1 MSTKKP
7 LLAGDR
13 VRLYLTLVPYLLEHG
28 QVSLAE
34 ASAEFGVTPREMRAM
49 VEKLTVIGLPGEA
62 GFWQQPQEMFDI
74 NWDLLDQEDV
84 IEITND
90 VALRRVPRFTAREAA
105 ALLAGLQM
113 VAAVPAV
120 SDSGLVAGL
129 ISKLSRGAADAP
141 AEVVIAPTAVD
152 EVREAVSRGVQAGRA
167 ISFTYQAPDAQPTT
181 RTVDPVQILI
191 TNGQWYLQGW
201 CHLRQAMRTFHLDR
215 VSEPQLTDIPITH
228 AGEHVPEAFAEVA
241 DDREVTVRV
250 PERLAPLLGGLLSA
264 DEVETVDG
272 VVTAHLH
279 LADPRGIKRIAA
291 RFGGAL
297 EVLEPSIART
307 ATREWA
313 SAGLA
318 LYYRPSTE
326 HPGRLA
332 ESPTDDGN

>member
-1 MSTKKP
+1 MSAPRKP
-7 LLAGDR
+7 LLAADR

-34 ASAEFGVTPREMRAM
+34 AAEEFGVTTREMRAM
-49 VEKLTVIGLPGEA
+49 VEKLTVIGLPGES

-141 AEVVIAPTAVD
+141 ADVVVAPSTVD
-152 EVREAVSRGVQAGRA
+152 AVREVVSRGVQEGRA
-167 ISFTYQAPDAQPTT
+167 VSFTYQAPDAAPTT

-191 TNGQWYLQGW
+191 TNAQWYLQGW
-201 CHLRQAMRTFHLDR
+201 CHMRQAMRTFHLDR
-215 VSEPQLTDIPITH
+215 VSEPQITEIPITH
-228 AGEHVPEAFAEVA
+228 AGEHVPEAFADA
-241 DDREVTVRV
+241 GDDREVAVRV
-250 PERLAPLLGGLLSA
+250 PERLASLVGSLLSA
-264 DEVETVDG
+264 DAVDSRDG
-272 VVTAHLH
+272 FVTARLH
-279 LADPRGIKRIAA
+279 LADPRGIKRIAG

-297 EVLEPSIART
+297 EVLEPGIART

-313 SAGLA
+313 AAGLA
-318 LYYRPSTE
+318 LYHHPSPE
-326 HPGRLA
+326 NAG
-332 ESPTDDGN
+332 

>member
-1 MSTKKP
+1 MSKQPAKP
-7 LLAGDR
+7 LLAAER
-13 VRLYLTLVPYLLEHG
+13 VRLYLTLVPYVLEHG
-28 QVSLAE
+28 QVSVAE
-34 ASAEFGVTPREMRAM
+34 AAEEFGVTPREMRAM
-49 VEKLTVIGLPGEA
+49 VEKLTVIGLPGES

-74 NWDLLDQEDV
+74 NWDLLEQEDV

-129 ISKLSRGAADAP
+129 LSKLSRGAADAP
-141 AEVVIAPTAVD
+141 ADVVVAPSAVD
-152 EVREAVSRGVQAGRA
+152 EVREAVARGVNEGRA
-167 ISFTYQAPDAQPTT
+167 LSFTYQAPDAAPTT

-201 CHLRQAMRTFHLDR
+201 CHMRRAMRTFHLDR
-215 VSEPQLTDIPITH
+215 VSAPHLTDIPITH
-228 AGEHVPEAFAEVA
+228 GGDQIPEAFSEGAQDSA
-241 DDREVTVRV
+241 VTVRV
-250 PERLAPLLGGLLSA
+250 PERLAPLLGGLVTA
-264 DEVETVDG
+264 DDVEAADG
-272 VVTAHLH
+272 MVTAHLH

-297 EVLEPSIART
+297 EVIEPAVART

-313 SAGLA
+313 AAGLA
-318 LYYRPSTE
+318 LYHQPS
-326 HPGRLA
+326 PRNAG
-332 ESPTDDGN
+332 

>member
-1 MSTKKP
+1 MSAAPKP
-7 LLAGDR
+7 LLAAER

-34 ASAEFGVTPREMRAM
+34 AAEEFGVTPREMRAM

-62 GFWQQPQEMFDI
+62 GYWQQPQEMFDI
-74 NWDLLDQEDV
+74 NWDLLDLEDV

-141 AEVVIAPTAVD
+141 ADVVVAPSAVD
-152 EVREAVSRGVQAGRA
+152 EVREVVARGLQKGVAV
-167 ISFTYQAPDAQPTT
+167 SFTYQAPDAAPTT

-201 CHLRQAMRTFHLDR
+201 CHMREAMRTFHLDR
-215 VSEPQLTDIPITH
+215 VSAPTLTDIPSAH
-228 AGEHVPEAFAEVA
+228 GGERVPEAFAGLEEE
-241 DDREVTVRV
+241 REVTVRV
-250 PERLAPLLGGLLSA
+250 PERLAPLLSGFVPA
-264 DEVETVDG
+264 ETLRTGDG
-272 VVTAHLH
+272 MVTTHLH
-279 LADPRGIKRIAA
+279 LADPRSIKRLAA
-291 RFGGAL
+291 RFGGAM
-297 EVLEPSIART
+297 EVTDPGIARA

-313 SAGLA
+313 AAGIA
-318 LYYRPSTE
+318 LYHRPD
-326 HPGRLA
+326 A
-332 ESPTDDGN
+332 ED

>member
-1 MSTKKP
+1 MSAQPKP
-7 LLAGDR
+7 LLAADR

-34 ASAEFGVTPREMRAM
+34 AASEFGVTPEEMRSM
-49 VEKLTVIGLPGEA
+49 VEKLTVIGLPGDS
-62 GFWQQPQEMFDI
+62 GYWQQPQEMFDI
-74 NWDLLDQEDV
+74 NWDLLDEEDV

-141 AEVVIAPTAVD
+141 AEVVVAPSAVD
-152 EVREAVSRGVQAGRA
+152 EVREVVARGVQEGVAV
-167 ISFTYQAPDAQPTT
+167 SFTYQAPDAEPTT

-191 TNGQWYLQGW
+191 TNAQWYLQGW

-215 VSEPQLTDIPITH
+215 VSAPQLTDIPITH
-228 AGEHVPEAFAEVA
+228 RGDQVPEAFSTIA
-241 DDREVTVRV
+241 DDCEVGVRV
-250 PERLAPLLGGLLSA
+250 PERLAPLLGAFLSPDDVSTA
-264 DEVETVDG
+264 DG
-272 VVTAHLH
+272 VVTARLH
-279 LADPRGIKRIAA
+279 MADPRGIKRIAA

-297 EVLEPSIART
+297 EVLEPSVARA

-313 SAGLA
+313 AAGLA
-318 LYYRPSTE
+318 LYRS
-326 HPGRLA
+326 PGSA
-332 ESPTDDGN
+332 D

>member
-1 MSTKKP
+1 MSAAHKP
-7 LLAGDR
+7 LLAADR

-28 QVSLAE
+28 PVSLAE
-34 ASAEFGVTPREMRAM
+34 AAEEFGVTPREMRAM

-62 GFWQQPQEMFDI
+62 GYWQQPQEMFDI
-74 NWDLLDQEDV
+74 NWDLLDLEDV

-141 AEVVIAPTAVD
+141 ADVVIAPTAVD
-152 EVREAVSRGVQAGRA
+152 EVREVVARGLQSRVA
-167 ISFTYQAPDAQPTT
+167 ISFTYQAPDAAPTT

-201 CHLRQAMRTFHLDR
+201 CHMREAMRTFHLDR
-215 VSEPQLTDIPITH
+215 VSAPVLTDIPITH
-228 AGEHVPEAFAEVA
+228 GGDGVPEAFAGLDEE
-241 DDREVTVRV
+241 REVTVRV
-250 PERLAPLLGGLLSA
+250 PERLAPLLGGFVPSETLRA
-264 DEVETVDG
+264 DHG
-272 VVTAHLH
+272 MVTTQLH
-279 LADPRGIKRIAA
+279 LADPRGIKRLAA
-291 RFGGAL
+291 RFGGAM
-297 EVLEPSIART
+297 EVCEPGIART

-318 LYYRPSTE
+318 LYHRPD
-326 HPGRLA
+326 A
-332 ESPTDDGN
+332 EV